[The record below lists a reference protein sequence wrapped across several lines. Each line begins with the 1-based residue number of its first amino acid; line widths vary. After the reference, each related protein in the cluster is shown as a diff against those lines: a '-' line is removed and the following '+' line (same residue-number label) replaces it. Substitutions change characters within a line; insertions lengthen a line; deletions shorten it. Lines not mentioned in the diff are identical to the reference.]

1 MEHHFDEK
9 RTGVVRGVEVS
20 PRMPSEIL
28 EKRSI
33 EGDYVTVRFA
43 TTTIDDA
50 KVVVRLHL
58 EAKHPKVPG
67 DVRIFDLSHILAEG
81 YRRHP
86 PTVEQIVDSGLSL
99 ESRLDALKTV
109 AVTLAGVREPLPPI
123 HEAVY
128 GSQTIRSLDGLEP
141 TFAIKSVILTE
152 FSDILRGYTRRA
164 VTVVKNEEP
173 WVQFHITE
181 RDEALCHA
189 SMVIMPSG
197 LELPLVDRSG
207 HSVSEATLDSALHDF
222 THLLQ
227 KVRYAPELCALET
240 IAQEL
245 TERIGRN
252 PDAPPALKRRNFGHE
267 VVLAARDG
275 VLWAKDP
282 AIIASR
288 RGVRPP
294 PSNDFQAR
302 ELPDGRFLWARHRPR
317 PFSSD
322 VALVGDSLEG
332 ARYELTF
339 HFPPQ
344 MHQRVARLF
353 AKIVNGARWPQF
365 REMTDLLQ
373 SNPRTGLGIALSR
386 GTDSYPSAVNALIRE
401 LSHALPEGSVERGL
415 LPEDK
420 EHLDPYLSDFVS
432 EFVKGRSPFFVTI
445 EAEDPSARWRVQAF
459 LDRDLNGT
467 VFAVNALGGS
477 IVVSDNHLV
486 GSPDFRRI
494 QLMRFFTMLADDSAR
509 LTHNPNYTTGL
520 SEARRNLPER
530 SWEDAFGYAA
540 ALHGAAL
547 AREALTK
554 EGLLSPER
562 NARDIRW
569 HTRKVREGVW
579 AVSLIDESARGSW
592 SPFMITITGS
602 PYGVVEIAYSRGVRG
617 PLGGLWGRRVR
628 PSSGGGLSDDEI
640 SNVVRVIGRG
650 LQGKLGMPEREA
662 FATISPVIHATLLSS
677 LRDLDPDRERRD
689 LLRRV
694 WNFLKNI
701 W

>member
-9 RTGVVRGVEVS
+9 RSGVARGVEVS
-20 PRMPSEIL
+20 PRMPTEML

-43 TTTIDDA
+43 TTTVDDA
-50 KVVVRLHL
+50 KVIVRLYV
-58 EAKHPKVPG
+58 EATHPKVPG
-67 DVRIFDLSHILAEG
+67 DARVFDLSHILAEG

-86 PTVEQIVDSGLSL
+86 RTVEQIVDSGLSL

-109 AVTLAGVREPLPPI
+109 AITFAGVREPLPPI

-128 GSQTIRSLDGLEP
+128 GSKAIRSVDGLEP
-141 TFAIKSVILTE
+141 TFTIKNVILTE
-152 FSDILRGYTRRA
+152 FSDIVRGYTRRA

-181 RDEALCHA
+181 RDEALCNA
-189 SMVIMPSG
+189 SMVIMPTG
-197 LELPLVDRSG
+197 LELPLVDRMG
-207 HSVSEATLDSALHDF
+207 HSVSEVTLDGAIHDF

-227 KVRYAPELCALET
+227 RVRYAPELLALET
-240 IAQEL
+240 LAAEL

-252 PDAPPALKRRNFGHE
+252 PDAPAALKRRNFGHE
-267 VVLAARDG
+267 IVLAARDG
-275 VLWAKDP
+275 VLWAKAP
-282 AIIASR
+282 ATASSH

-302 ELPDGRFLWARHRPR
+302 ELPDGRFLWARHRAR

-322 VALVGDSLEG
+322 VAVVGDSLEG

-373 SNPRTGLGIALSR
+373 SNPRTGLAISMSR
-386 GTDSYPSAVNALIRE
+386 GADSYPSAVNALMRD
-401 LSHALPEGSVERGL
+401 LSRALPEEAVDRGL
-415 LPEDK
+415 LPDHHEC
-420 EHLDPYLSDFVS
+420 LDHYLSDLFS
-432 EFVKGRSPFFVTI
+432 EFVMGRSPFFATI
-445 EAEDPSARWRVQAF
+445 DAEDPSASWRVQAF
-459 LDRDLNGT
+459 LDRDLKGT

-486 GSPDFRRI
+486 GSVDFRRT
-494 QLMRFFTMLADDSAR
+494 QLIRFFTMLADDSAR

-520 SEARRNLPER
+520 HESRRNLPER

-540 ALHGAAL
+540 ALHGAEL

-554 EGLLSPER
+554 EGLLSPQL

-569 HTRKVREGVW
+569 HTRKVRDGVW
-579 AVSLIDESARGSW
+579 AVSFIDESARGVW
-592 SPFMITITGS
+592 SPYLITITGS

-628 PSSGGGLSDDEI
+628 PASGGGLSDDEI
-640 SNVVRVIGRG
+640 SNVVRVIARG

-662 FATISPVIHATLLSS
+662 FATISPAIHATLLSS
-677 LRDLDPDRERRD
+677 LRDVDPDRERRD
-689 LLRRV
+689 ILRRL